1 MDWLETANGIV
12 TLISALI
19 ALIST
24 GIGVYFAIKN
34 FVKLM
39 KSNTKEQ
46 NWKLIMKIADAA
58 MKTAETSGKKGA
70 DKKQMVIESVKASCK
85 AAGIDNAVQVLLQL
99 RKQFFSILSKG
110 RIIQVSV
117 GVP

>member
-1 MDWLETANGIV
+1 MNWLETANGIV

-19 ALIST
+19 ALIGT

-34 FVKLM
+34 FIKLI

-58 MKTAETSGKKGA
+58 METAEKSGKNGA
-70 DKKQMVIESVKASCK
+70 DKKQMVIECVKASCK
-85 AAGIDNAVQVLLQL
+85 AAGIDADEFIDQL
-99 RKQFFSILSKG
+99 IDYIDQTIAFVNSMKK
-110 RIIQVSV
+110 
-117 GVP
+117 

>member
-1 MDWLETANGIV
+1 MNWLETANGIV

-19 ALIST
+19 ALIGT

-34 FVKLM
+34 FIKLI

-58 MKTAETSGKKGA
+58 MQTAEASEKNGA

-85 AAGIDNAVQVLLQL
+85 AAGIDADEFIDQL
-99 RKQFFSILSKG
+99 VDYIDQTIAFVNSMKK
-110 RIIQVSV
+110 
-117 GVP
+117 

>member
-1 MDWLETANGIV
+1 MEWLETANGIV

-19 ALIST
+19 ALIGT
-24 GIGVYFAIKN
+24 GTGVFFAIKN
-34 FVKLM
+34 FIKLM

-85 AAGIDNAVQVLLQL
+85 AAGINADEFIDQL
-99 RKQFFSILSKG
+99 VDYIDQTIAFVNSMKK
-110 RIIQVSV
+110 
-117 GVP
+117 

>member
-1 MDWLETANGIV
+1 MEWLETANGIV

-19 ALIST
+19 ALIGT
-24 GIGVYFAIKN
+24 GTGVFFAIKN
-34 FVKLM
+34 FIKLM

-85 AAGIDNAVQVLLQL
+85 AAGIDADQFIDQL
-99 RKQFFSILSKG
+99 VDYIDQTIAFVNSMKK
-110 RIIQVSV
+110 
-117 GVP
+117 

>member
-1 MDWLETANGIV
+1 MEWLETANGII

-19 ALIST
+19 ALIGT
-24 GIGVYFAIKN
+24 GTGVFFAIKN
-34 FVKLM
+34 FIKLM

-58 MKTAETSGKKGA
+58 MKTAEESGKKGA

-85 AAGIDNAVQVLLQL
+85 AAGIDADEFIDQL
-99 RKQFFSILSKG
+99 ADYIDQTIAFVNSMKK
-110 RIIQVSV
+110 
-117 GVP
+117 

>member
-1 MDWLETANGIV
+1 MEWLETANGII

-19 ALIST
+19 ALIGT
-24 GIGVYFAIKN
+24 GIGVYLAVKN
-34 FVKLM
+34 FIKLM

-85 AAGIDNAVQVLLQL
+85 AAGSDADQFIDQWVDYIDQTIAFVNSM
-99 RKQFFSILSKG
+99 KK
-110 RIIQVSV
+110 
-117 GVP
+117 

>member
-19 ALIST
+19 ALIGT

-34 FVKLM
+34 FIKLM

-58 MKTAETSGKKGA
+58 METAEKSGEKGA

-85 AAGIDNAVQVLLQL
+85 AAGIDADQFIDQL
-99 RKQFFSILSKG
+99 VDYIDQTIAFVNSMKK
-110 RIIQVSV
+110 
-117 GVP
+117 

>member
-19 ALIST
+19 ALIGT
-24 GIGVYFAIKN
+24 GVGVYFAIKN
-34 FVKLM
+34 FIKLM

-58 MKTAETSGKKGA
+58 METAEKSGKKGA

-85 AAGIDNAVQVLLQL
+85 AAGIDADQFIDQL
-99 RKQFFSILSKG
+99 ADYIDQTIAFVNSMKK
-110 RIIQVSV
+110 
-117 GVP
+117 

>member
-1 MDWLETANGIV
+1 MNWLETANGIV

-19 ALIST
+19 ALIGT
-24 GIGVYFAIKN
+24 GIGVYLAVKN
-34 FVKLM
+34 FIKLM

-58 MKTAETSGKKGA
+58 METAEKSGKKGA

-85 AAGIDNAVQVLLQL
+85 AAGIDADEFIDQL
-99 RKQFFSILSKG
+99 VDYIDQTIAFVNSMKK
-110 RIIQVSV
+110 
-117 GVP
+117 

>member
-19 ALIST
+19 ALIGT

-85 AAGIDNAVQVLLQL
+85 AAGIDADEFIDQL
-99 RKQFFSILSKG
+99 MDYIDQTIAFVDSMKK
-110 RIIQVSV
+110 
-117 GVP
+117 

>member
-19 ALIST
+19 ALIGT
-24 GIGVYFAIKN
+24 GVGVYFAIKN
-34 FVKLM
+34 FIKLM

-58 MKTAETSGKKGA
+58 METAEKSGKKGA

-85 AAGIDNAVQVLLQL
+85 AAGINADQFIDQL
-99 RKQFFSILSKG
+99 IDYIDQTIAFVNSMKK
-110 RIIQVSV
+110 
-117 GVP
+117 

>member
-1 MDWLETANGIV
+1 MNWLETANGIV

-19 ALIST
+19 ALIGT

-85 AAGIDNAVQVLLQL
+85 AAGIDADEFIDQL
-99 RKQFFSILSKG
+99 MDYIDQTIAFVNSMKK
-110 RIIQVSV
+110 
-117 GVP
+117 

>member
-1 MDWLETANGIV
+1 MNWLETANGIV

-19 ALIST
+19 ALIGT
-24 GIGVYFAIKN
+24 GVGVYFAIKN
-34 FVKLM
+34 FIKLM

-58 MKTAETSGKKGA
+58 METAEKSGKKGA

-85 AAGIDNAVQVLLQL
+85 AAGIDADQFIDQL
-99 RKQFFSILSKG
+99 VDYIDQTIAFVNSMKK
-110 RIIQVSV
+110 
-117 GVP
+117 

>member
-19 ALIST
+19 ALIGT
-24 GIGVYFAIKN
+24 GVGVYFAIKN
-34 FVKLM
+34 FIKLM

-58 MKTAETSGKKGA
+58 METAEKSGKKGA

-85 AAGIDNAVQVLLQL
+85 AAGIDADQFIDQL
-99 RKQFFSILSKG
+99 VDYIDQTIAFVNSMKK
-110 RIIQVSV
+110 
-117 GVP
+117 

>member
-1 MDWLETANGIV
+1 MEWLETANGII

-19 ALIST
+19 ALIGT
-24 GIGVYFAIKN
+24 GTGVFFAIKN
-34 FVKLM
+34 FIKLM

-58 MKTAETSGKKGA
+58 MKTAETSGKSGA

-85 AAGIDNAVQVLLQL
+85 AAGIDADEFIDQL
-99 RKQFFSILSKG
+99 ADYIDQTIAFVNSMKK
-110 RIIQVSV
+110 
-117 GVP
+117 

>member
-19 ALIST
+19 ALIGT
-24 GIGVYFAIKN
+24 GIGVYFAVKN
-34 FVKLM
+34 FIKLM

-58 MKTAETSGKKGA
+58 METAEKSGKKGA

-85 AAGIDNAVQVLLQL
+85 AAGIDADQFIDQL
-99 RKQFFSILSKG
+99 VDYIDQTIAFVNSMKK
-110 RIIQVSV
+110 
-117 GVP
+117 

>member
-12 TLISALI
+12 ALISALI
-19 ALIST
+19 ALIGT
-24 GIGVYFAIKN
+24 GIGVYLAVKN
-34 FVKLM
+34 FIKLM

-58 MKTAETSGKKGA
+58 METAEKSGKKGA

-85 AAGIDNAVQVLLQL
+85 AAGIDADQFIDQL
-99 RKQFFSILSKG
+99 VDYIDQTIAFVNSMKK
-110 RIIQVSV
+110 
-117 GVP
+117 

>member
-1 MDWLETANGIV
+1 MEWLETANGII

-19 ALIST
+19 ALIGT
-24 GIGVYFAIKN
+24 GIGVYLAVKN
-34 FVKLM
+34 FIKLM

-58 MKTAETSGKKGA
+58 METAEKSGKKGA

-85 AAGIDNAVQVLLQL
+85 AAGIDADQFIDQL
-99 RKQFFSILSKG
+99 VDYIDQTIAFVNSMKK
-110 RIIQVSV
+110 
-117 GVP
+117 

>member
-1 MDWLETANGIV
+1 MEWLETANGIV

-19 ALIST
+19 ALIGT
-24 GIGVYFAIKN
+24 GTGVFFAIKN
-34 FVKLM
+34 FIKLM

-58 MKTAETSGKKGA
+58 METAEKSGKKGA

-85 AAGIDNAVQVLLQL
+85 AAGIDADQFIDQL
-99 RKQFFSILSKG
+99 VDYIDQTIAFVNSMKK
-110 RIIQVSV
+110 
-117 GVP
+117 

>member
-19 ALIST
+19 ALIGT
-24 GIGVYFAIKN
+24 GVGVYLAIKN
-34 FVKLM
+34 FIKLM

-58 MKTAETSGKKGA
+58 METAEKSGKKGA

-85 AAGIDNAVQVLLQL
+85 AAGIDADQFIDQL
-99 RKQFFSILSKG
+99 VDYIDQTIAFVNSMKK
-110 RIIQVSV
+110 
-117 GVP
+117 

>member
-19 ALIST
+19 ALIGT
-24 GIGVYFAIKN
+24 GMGVYFAIKN
-34 FVKLM
+34 FIKLM

-85 AAGIDNAVQVLLQL
+85 AAGIDADEFIDQL
-99 RKQFFSILSKG
+99 MDYIDQTIAFVNSMKK
-110 RIIQVSV
+110 
-117 GVP
+117 

>member
-1 MDWLETANGIV
+1 MEWLETANGIV

-19 ALIST
+19 ALIGT
-24 GIGVYFAIKN
+24 GIGIFFAIKN
-34 FVKLM
+34 FIKLM

-85 AAGIDNAVQVLLQL
+85 AAGIDADEFIDQL
-99 RKQFFSILSKG
+99 MDYIDQTIAFVNSMKK
-110 RIIQVSV
+110 
-117 GVP
+117 

>member
-19 ALIST
+19 ALIGT
-24 GIGVYFAIKN
+24 GIGVYFAVKN
-34 FVKLM
+34 FIKLM

-58 MKTAETSGKKGA
+58 METAEKSGKKGA

-85 AAGIDNAVQVLLQL
+85 AAGIDADQFIDQL
-99 RKQFFSILSKG
+99 ADYIDQTIAFVNSMKK
-110 RIIQVSV
+110 
-117 GVP
+117 

>member
-1 MDWLETANGIV
+1 MEWLETANGII

-24 GIGVYFAIKN
+24 GTGLFFAIKN
-34 FVKLM
+34 FVKVI

-58 MKTAETSGKKGA
+58 MKTAETSGKNGA

-85 AAGIDNAVQVLLQL
+85 AAGIDADQFIDQL
-99 RKQFFSILSKG
+99 ADYIDQTIAFVNSMKK
-110 RIIQVSV
+110 
-117 GVP
+117 

>member
-19 ALIST
+19 ALIGT

-85 AAGIDNAVQVLLQL
+85 AAGIDADEFIDQL
-99 RKQFFSILSKG
+99 MDYIDQTIAFVNSMKK
-110 RIIQVSV
+110 
-117 GVP
+117 

>member
-19 ALIST
+19 ALIGT
-24 GIGVYFAIKN
+24 GIGVYFAVKN
-34 FVKLM
+34 LIKLM

-58 MKTAETSGKKGA
+58 METAEKSGKKGA

-85 AAGIDNAVQVLLQL
+85 AAGIDADQFIDQL
-99 RKQFFSILSKG
+99 VDYIDQTIAFVNSMKK
-110 RIIQVSV
+110 
-117 GVP
+117 

>member
-1 MDWLETANGIV
+1 MEWLETANGII

-19 ALIST
+19 ALIGT
-24 GIGVYFAIKN
+24 GTGVFFAIKN
-34 FVKLM
+34 FIKLM

-58 MKTAETSGKKGA
+58 MKTAETSGKNGV

-85 AAGIDNAVQVLLQL
+85 AAGIDADQFIDQL
-99 RKQFFSILSKG
+99 ADYIDQTIAFVNSMKK
-110 RIIQVSV
+110 
-117 GVP
+117 

>member
-1 MDWLETANGIV
+1 MEWLETANGIV

-19 ALIST
+19 ALIGT
-24 GIGVYFAIKN
+24 GTGVFFAIKN
-34 FVKLM
+34 FIKLM

-46 NWKLIMKIADAA
+46 NWKLIMKIADTA

-85 AAGIDNAVQVLLQL
+85 AAGIDVDQFIDQL
-99 RKQFFSILSKG
+99 VDYIDQTIAFVNSMKK
-110 RIIQVSV
+110 
-117 GVP
+117 

>member
-1 MDWLETANGIV
+1 MDWLETANGII

-19 ALIST
+19 ALIGT
-24 GIGVYFAIKN
+24 GIGVYFAVKN
-34 FVKLM
+34 FIKLM

-58 MKTAETSGKKGA
+58 METAEKSGKKGA

-85 AAGIDNAVQVLLQL
+85 AAGIDADQFIDQL
-99 RKQFFSILSKG
+99 VDYIDQTIAFVNSMKK
-110 RIIQVSV
+110 
-117 GVP
+117 